1 MINYYRIVWLDREH
15 DFHMETFHTFSD
27 LHFRWNEL
35 IETVDYVEVFDN
47 SGRRLA
53 SKVQGSI
60 QYEASKRVA

>member
-1 MINYYRIVWLDREH
+1 
-15 DFHMETFHTFSD
+15 METFHTFSD

-47 SGRRLA
+47 IGRVLA